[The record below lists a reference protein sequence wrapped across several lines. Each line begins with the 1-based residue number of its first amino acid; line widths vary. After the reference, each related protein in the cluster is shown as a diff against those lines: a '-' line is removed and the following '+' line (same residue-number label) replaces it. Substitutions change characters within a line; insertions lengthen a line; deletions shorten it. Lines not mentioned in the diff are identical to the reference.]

1 MSGESMRKV
10 VGITVGTPMS
20 VSAVANA
27 LKGSASGNPIRLDDV
42 SPLEHEIAVKATKAE
57 TNYTIGEKVTDVE
70 WYASSNV
77 DIEADGGTYVFR
89 TITSYGD
96 GDSIIFDDG
105 SYWEGCGQLND
116 EDYEGR
122 SLSEVLSVGEVVC
135 IGHRYDDENVSLF
148 KATATETII
157 PANGATVEKYGRN
170 LFDVGGVADYFV
182 TTSITIISIDRENQT
197 ITANSNTDGSQLFVN
212 TKKRYP
218 RGTYTAQAA
227 KNTNGNPR
235 ILVRLYDES
244 GLELTNSSAMV
255 VGMTYNEWHKGWFKD
270 ASSVTFTIPSEAAY
284 WCFGLVSTNIS
295 GTITTFSNIQVELGN
310 TATEYEKSHCETLTA
325 DENGNVEGI
334 IGNGE
339 TVTLM
344 AESGV
349 SISAEYNRDI
359 NKAFAEIQQAI
370 ATMGAAA
377 VTIPEEV

>member
-10 VGITVGTPMS
+10 VGITVGTSMS

-42 SPLEHEIAVKATKAE
+42 SPLEHEMAVHCEGWSANPLSENMVGGIVDLIDMNAE
-57 TNYTIGEKVTDVE
+57 GGKVLFVE
-70 WYASSNV
+70 RCEISEPSEEDPDQTFNV
-77 DIEADGGTYVFR
+77 QFT
-89 TITSYGD
+89 
-96 GDSIIFDDG
+96 DG
-105 SYWEGCGQLND
+105 SFAAFLGKPTTPIEQGMAMWVD
-116 EDYEGR
+116 EQFLY
-122 SLSEVLSVGEVVC
+122 
-135 IGHRYDDENVSLF
+135 YAEN
-148 KATATETII
+148 K
-157 PANGATVEKYGRN
+157 ANGATVKKYGKN

-284 WCFGLVSTNIS
+284 WCFGLVSTNLS
-295 GTITTFSNIQVELGN
+295 GTITTFSNIQVELGS
-310 TATEYEKSHCETLTA
+310 TATEYEKVHCEPLTA
-325 DENGNVEGI
+325 DENGNVSI

-339 TVTLM
+339 DFTLI

-349 SISAEYNRDI
+349 TISAEYNRDI

-377 VTIPEEV
+377 ATIPEEV